1 MNNTAQIMKR
11 LSLLLG
17 VAAVACFSGCS
28 TDPTQDLPI
37 TEGRGSHTIFAT
49 TGDNDTRTSLG
60 DKNEETHTTPVL
72 WSEGD
77 AIAVIADGA
86 DTYKYILNSEDV
98 GKADGS
104 FTVDEGEGAKNA
116 TSIVAYYPYK
126 NYDAKARTM
135 TIPAEQSYLAG
146 RTYSTDLNPMYAT
159 STDMESLRFH
169 HMAGV
174 INLQLKN
181 IGAAERNIKSIELV
195 STDHTLH
202 GTATIGED
210 HVLTFPPF
218 EAGVNNNVT
227 LKCATPAALNTDA
240 VTPTCFMFVVPSNTY
255 PARSLTFRITDSDD
269 QVVTLT
275 ATKALELSRGGII
288 NFAAAAVPNVKI
300 AETPAEVSNAIDEAL
315 AGVGGETPSTEPI
328 YVQVSGAVAADAT
341 VEIPTSFASA
351 EQKEIPVTIDIPT
364 VTNTAATITI
374 QAGTTGTA
382 TDVPA
387 KINIV
392 TDPTTASN
400 LVLDLP
406 NSTVTVNGKFTALTA
421 TTAANTLIVN
431 KVSEIETLTVTKGS
445 VEIYGHVTTIV
456 KETGAGTVTRYIST
470 QKGLEQAFAAND
482 NADNYIFVTA
492 AEELDAKNATIT
504 TPLTIGG
511 SLVLKNLTVNVTD
524 ANAIVTNANNI
535 TFTLNNVKMISTTA
549 NKANSRNGLYIG
561 NSNVNATLID
571 CRIVS
576 GGKDPRGISIV
587 NDVTKGDIT
596 LTLDNT
602 KISTAET
609 WIGNVAYTEEQIA
622 YFKSQIGGNGYPRG
636 ISIYGCD
643 EGTATVNILN
653 GSAIEGFAYAIN
665 CGTNDVNAEPR
676 IIHVKDSYLDGRCA
690 FNLWNNSVVANVE
703 NSTLVGRN
711 YFGGPTE
718 DFATIVYNKG
728 THSVTV
734 KDSEVISY
742 NAPQTATN
750 HQYSVSLRST
760 GCTLRLLGSTK
771 LIEKETPEFPA
782 RMSFLIEENYEGT
795 NTIEVAPSVTVEGM
809 EGATPRPQLVWDGTS
824 TTRPAL
830 GLVKDNGLEW
840 PVYQIYQ
847 GSDLAWVAK
856 EANAGRLPEGTGILL
871 FRDIDLGGHNW
882 TPIGYTGLRNPN
894 DTESNYIAKGHLFS
908 GCAFGN
914 DHVIRNA
921 VIDVTTPARGIF
933 GQVYG
938 TAEKPAQIE
947 DIAVENITIKGE
959 GKWTGGLVGYVR
971 NVSKISN
978 CSIKNITIS
987 MGDNG
992 NSYGCG
998 GLLGYISSNTNL
1010 TIDGCSSENITFT
1023 GKGWNNGGLIGKFF
1037 GNKKVTIQ
1045 NCAPAKGTFKTLFAN
1060 GQALPAVGATPIY
1073 YAPDGYNN
1081 SWFVGNITNQNGFD
1095 LTITNVTDNSAN
1107 WTEIDAATNANL
1119 NAEAKA
1125 GAYLWPYIGVY
1136 DLYNN
1141 AALTGTITIDGKKVH
1156 PRTYAVGDYYNLNGL
1171 KGIVYKLTEDGKH
1184 GMIVSIDSHK
1194 GAWSMADV
1202 DVAIGCGDKNNG
1214 LINCQKVWALPALA
1228 TDYPGFQW
1236 VKQKN
1241 NNATTGT
1248 IWYVPSIYELYD
1260 LYVAV
1265 CGTDGMK
1272 DKAIFNKY
1280 MTDNKLP
1287 VIENELW
1294 SSMEATTGPTNM
1306 VRFIEF
1312 NKATSTIPE
1321 IASGKNAVWIY
1332 FRAVHAF

>member
-1 MNNTAQIMKR
+1 MKK
-11 LSLLLG
+11 LSLVLG
-17 VAAVACFSGCS
+17 LAAAVCLAGCS

-37 TEGRGSHTIFAT
+37 TEGRGSHTIYAT

-60 DKNEETHTTPVL
+60 EKNEETHTTPVL

-77 AIAVIADGA
+77 AIAVIADGT
-86 DTYKYILNSEDV
+86 TYKYILNKEDA
-98 GKADGS
+98 GKASGS
-104 FTVDEGEGAKNA
+104 FTVTEGDGAKDA
-116 TSIVAYYPYK
+116 KSIIAYYPYD
-126 NYDAKARTM
+126 NYSKENQTM

-146 RTYSTDLNPMYAT
+146 RTYSTNLNPMYAT
-159 STDMESLRFH
+159 STDMENLRFH

-181 IGAAERNIKSIELV
+181 IGAAERKIKSIELV
-195 STDHTLH
+195 STDHPLH

-210 HVLTFPPF
+210 YVLTFPTF
-218 EAGVNNNVT
+218 DAGVNNNVT
-227 LKCATPAALNTDA
+227 LKCATPVALNTDMT
-240 VTPTCFMFVVPSNTY
+240 TPTCFMFVVPSNNY

-328 YVQVSGAVAADAT
+328 YVQVSGEVTADAT
-341 VEIPTSFASA
+341 VEIPTSFTSA
-351 EQKEIPVTIDIPT
+351 EQKEIPVTIDIPS
-364 VTNTAATITI
+364 VTNTNATITI
-374 QAGTTGTA
+374 QAGTSGTA

-392 TDPTTASN
+392 TDPTMASN

-421 TTAANTLIVN
+421 TTAENTLIVN
-431 KVSEIETLTVTKGS
+431 KASEIETLTVNKGS
-445 VEIYGHVTTIV
+445 VNIYGHVTTIV
-456 KETGAGTVTRYIST
+456 KESGAGTVTRYVST
-470 QKGLEQAFAAND
+470 QKGLDQALDTND
-482 NADNYIFVTA
+482 KADNYLLVTA
-492 AEELDAKNATIT
+492 AEELDAKGATIT
-504 TPLTIGG
+504 TPLSIGG
-511 SLVLKNLTVNVTD
+511 SFVLKNLTVNATD
-524 ANAIVTNANNI
+524 ANAIATNADNI
-535 TFTLNNVKMISTTA
+535 TFSLKNVKMSTTTA
-549 NKANSRNGLYIG
+549 NKANSRNGLFIG

-576 GGKDPRGISIV
+576 SGKDPRGISITS
-587 NDVTKGDIT
+587 DVTKGDVT

-636 ISIYGCD
+636 ISIYGCK

-653 GSAIEGFAYAIN
+653 GSGVEGFAYAIN
-665 CGTNDVNAEPR
+665 CGTNSDNTAPR
-676 IIHVKDSYLDGRCA
+676 VINVKDSHLDGRCA
-690 FNLWNNSVVANVE
+690 FNLWPNSVVANVE

-711 YFGGPTE
+711 YFGGSTE
-718 DFATIVYNKG
+718 DFATIVYNSAN
-728 THSVTV
+728 HSVTV

-782 RMSFLIEENYEGT
+782 RMSFLIDEDYEGQ
-795 NTIEVAPSVTVEGM
+795 NTIEIAPSVTVEGM
-809 EGATPRPQLVWDGTS
+809 EGATPLPQLVWDGTS

-830 GLVKDNGLEW
+830 GLVKDNSLEW

-882 TPIGYTGLRNPN
+882 TPIGYTGLSNPN
-894 DTESNYIAKGHLFS
+894 DTEPNYIAKGHLFS

-914 DHVIRNA
+914 NHVIRNA

-971 NVSKISN
+971 NVSTISN
-978 CSIKNITIS
+978 CSIKDITIA

-998 GLLGYISSNTNL
+998 GLLGYISNNTAL

-1045 NCAPAKGTFKTLFAN
+1045 NCEPAKGYIKTVFAKN
-1060 GQALPAVGATPIY
+1060 QTLPIGVMLY

-1095 LTITNVTDNSAN
+1095 LTITNVTNNSAK

-1136 DLYNN
+1136 DAYNN

-1156 PRTYAVGDYYNLNGL
+1156 PMTYAVGDLYNQNGV
-1171 KGIVYKLTEDGKH
+1171 KGIVYKLTDGDGKH
-1184 GMIVSIDSHK
+1184 GMIVSIDSYK
-1194 GAWSMADV
+1194 GAWSDQDLAV
-1202 DVAIGCGDKNNG
+1202 GCTEKGAGTGAG
-1214 LINCQKVWALPALA
+1214 LINCKKVWALPNLT
-1228 TDYPGFQW
+1228 TDYLGFQW
-1236 VKQKN
+1236 VKEKN
-1241 NNATTGT
+1241 NNVLDST
-1248 IWYVPSIYELYD
+1248 IWYIPSSYELYD

-1265 CGTDGMK
+1265 CGTDGKK

-1280 MTDNKLP
+1280 MIDNSLP

-1294 SSMEATTGPTNM
+1294 SSTESNGVPLNM
-1306 VRFIEF
+1306 AKSIDFTKFTQIGTDGFVGL
-1312 NKATSTIPE
+1312 ST
-1321 IASGKNAVWIY
+1321 GKNAAWIY
-1332 FRAVHAF
+1332 FRAVHSF